1 MTENAEKTEN
11 AKMPNFNSEYEKKLY
26 IKYKNAGYSEDS
38 IAKMIEICVKDKALF
53 DSGKINTEEG
63 KLLHKYYSVEKAK
76 IIEAEMTPEEEA
88 FHTLK
93 EIVRVKRKLD
103 KAIDEKERK
112 ALEQEDKELVMYMS
126 AIVLDIDNNEFM
138 DALGDAIEKISDK
151 NANQIEVSEA
161 IRNVRSKIK
170 GKRANKEVDM
180 TKAIKTRDTED
191 NNKSADL
198 TKEQKENEA
207 KERKL
212 AGSMARVCDKL
223 SKKAD
228 DNRDVGDKKNNDRES
243 VRSVGK
249 VSSSRFEARN
259 KVR

>member
-228 DNRDVGDKKNNDRES
+228 DNRDVGDKKNKDRVS

-259 KVR
+259 MVR

>member
-1 MTENAEKTEN
+1 MTEN
-11 AKMPNFNSEYEKKLY
+11 AKMPNFNSDYEKKLY

-93 EIVRVKRKLD
+93 EIVRIKRKLD
-103 KAIDEKERK
+103 KATDEKERK

-170 GKRANKEVDM
+170 GKRANKEVDT
-180 TKAIKTRDTED
+180 TKAIKTSDTED

-198 TKEQKENEA
+198 TKEQKENEIN
-207 KERKL
+207 ERKL

-228 DNRDVGDKKNNDRES
+228 DNRDVGDKKNKDRVS

-259 KVR
+259 MVR

>member
-1 MTENAEKTEN
+1 MTEN
-11 AKMPNFNSEYEKKLY
+11 AKMPNFNSDYEKKLY

-38 IAKMIEICVKDKALF
+38 IAKMIEICVKDKELF

-63 KLLHKYYSVEKAK
+63 KLLHKYYNVQKAE
-76 IIEAEMTPEEEA
+76 IINAEMSPEEEM
-88 FHTLK
+88 FHALK
-93 EIVRVKRKLD
+93 ELRKIKRKLD
-103 KAIDEKERK
+103 NTTDEKERE
-112 ALEQEDKELVMYMS
+112 ALEKEDKELVMYMS
-126 AIVLDIDNNEFM
+126 AIVLDIDNNEFT
-138 DALGDAIEKISDK
+138 DALSDAIEKINDK

-170 GKRANKEVDM
+170 GKRANKEVET

-198 TKEQKENEA
+198 TKEQKENET

-259 KVR
+259 KGR

>member
-170 GKRANKEVDM
+170 GKRANKEVDT
-180 TKAIKTRDTED
+180 TKAIKTSDTED

-198 TKEQKENEA
+198 TKEQKENETN
-207 KERKL
+207 ERKL

-228 DNRDVGDKKNNDRES
+228 DNRDVGDKKNKDRVS

-259 KVR
+259 MVR

>member
-11 AKMPNFNSEYEKKLY
+11 AKMPNFNSDYEKKLY

-93 EIVRVKRKLD
+93 EIVRVQRKLD
-103 KAIDEKERK
+103 KATDEKERK

-228 DNRDVGDKKNNDRES
+228 DNRDVDDKKNNDRES

-259 KVR
+259 MVR

>member
-11 AKMPNFNSEYEKKLY
+11 AKMPNFNSDYEKRLY

-93 EIVRVKRKLD
+93 EIVRVQRKLD
-103 KAIDEKERK
+103 KATDEKERK

>member
-11 AKMPNFNSEYEKKLY
+11 AKMPNFNSDYEKKLY

-76 IIEAEMTPEEEA
+76 VIEAEMTPEEEA

-93 EIVRVKRKLD
+93 EIVRVQRKLD
-103 KAIDEKERK
+103 KATDEKERK

-259 KVR
+259 MVR